1 VKLTFLGTRGYVE
14 PKSRKHRRH
23 TCTLVSYQGRSV
35 LLDYGEDWLGM
46 AEKIAPG
53 AIVITHAHPDH
64 AFGLRGGA
72 PCPVYA
78 TSQTWKSLARFAVR
92 LEQRRTLSPR
102 KPILIENMRFVPFPV
117 VHSIR
122 APAVG
127 YRITAGQVTIFYVP
141 DVVRILH
148 LREAF
153 SGIRVYVGD
162 GATISRPLLRR
173 EKQTGKEIGHAS
185 IVSQL
190 DWCARHGAPKMI
202 VTHCGSAIVRAD
214 PRQVKKKLNC
224 LAAERGVAVE
234 IAYDGMDYF
243 IR

>member
-14 PKSRKHRRH
+14 PKNRKHRRH
-23 TCTLVSYQGRSV
+23 TSTLVSYRGRSV
-35 LLDYGEDWLGM
+35 LIDYGEDWLGM
-46 AEKIAPG
+46 AETIAPR

-64 AFGLRGGA
+64 AFGLRAGA

-78 TSQTWKSLARFAVR
+78 TPKTWKSLANFPVR
-92 LEQRRTLSPR
+92 PEQRRTLSAR

-127 YRITAGQVTIFYVP
+127 YRITAGKITIFYVP
-141 DVVRILH
+141 DVVRIPR

-173 EKQTGKEIGHAS
+173 EKRTGKTIGHAS

-190 DWCARHGAPKMI
+190 DWCARHGVPKMM

-214 PRQVKKKLNC
+214 PRRVQEKLSH
-224 LAAERGVAVE
+224 LAHQRGVEVE
-234 IAYDGMDYF
+234 IAYDGMEYLV
-243 IR
+243 R